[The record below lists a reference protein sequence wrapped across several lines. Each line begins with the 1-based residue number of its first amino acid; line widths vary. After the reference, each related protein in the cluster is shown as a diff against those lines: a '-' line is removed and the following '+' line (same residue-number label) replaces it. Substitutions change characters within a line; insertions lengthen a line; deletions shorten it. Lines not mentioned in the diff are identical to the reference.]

1 MQHSATVDRNIRL
14 LVIELFWAAIAAA
27 AYSFAAAFVIRLG
40 GSNFIVSLITSAA
53 AVVNAVTTIPFA
65 ALMERTSNRKPWM
78 FASIF
83 ATRLL
88 NALLVF
94 VPWLPAYR
102 AEAVVVILL
111 VANVPIA
118 LFNAGWLPMF
128 AEIIPIHRRARLFS
142 ARNVTLGATMM
153 VATYGFGRLLEYMH
167 TDQSYANYQLLFLV
181 AIVTSMLS
189 TYYVMK
195 LDIPATEID
204 QSASVDRS
212 WRGIWSLWR
221 ESQPYR
227 AITINTL
234 IFNLAAWAAI
244 PFQPIYFVRTLGA
257 DDAWLGIWFAI
268 TNGGAILGNLFWP
281 RLMDKYGFRPI
292 LTIAALCTS
301 LYFFAIGFMPNL
313 TAILVFSLLIGM
325 INPGVDISH
334 FNILLQVCSPQRRAL
349 AMGLFVTVMNAGLFM
364 SSLAVAPLI
373 EWLGAPTVVFVLGG
387 MRLGGALLFY
397 LYPIRETTAETTVT
411 R

>member
-1 MQHSATVDRNIRL
+1 MQHTSTVDRNIRL

-65 ALMERTSNRKPWM
+65 ALMERTSKRKPWM

-111 VANVPIA
+111 VANIPIA

-153 VATYGFGRLLEYMH
+153 VATFVFGRWLEAYH
-167 TDQSYANYQLLFLV
+167 TDNNYVNYQLLFVV

-195 LDIPATEID
+195 LDIPDTEID
-204 QSASVDRS
+204 LTSNVDRS
-212 WRGIWSLWR
+212 WRGLWSLWQ

-281 RLMDKYGFRPI
+281 RLMEKYGFRRI

-301 LYFFAIGFMPNL
+301 LYFFAIGFFPNL

-349 AMGLFVTVMNAGLFM
+349 AMGLFVTVMNAGLM
-364 SSLAVAPLI
+364 VSSLAVAPLI
-373 EWLGAPTVVFVLGG
+373 DYLGAHTVVFVLGIV
-387 MRLGGALLFY
+387 RLGGAVLFY
-397 LYPIRETTAETTVT
+397 VYPIREATPETPAAT
-411 R
+411 

>member
-1 MQHSATVDRNIRL
+1 MHTSSVDRNIRL
-14 LVIELFWAAIAAA
+14 LVIELLWAAIAAA

-65 ALMERTSNRKPWM
+65 VLMERTSKRKPWM
-78 FASIF
+78 FGSLISF
-83 ATRLL
+83 RML
-88 NALLVF
+88 NALLIF

-102 AEAVVVILL
+102 AEAIVAILL
-111 VANVPIA
+111 VANVPVA

-128 AEIIPIHRRARLFS
+128 ADIIPIHRRARLFS

-153 VATYGFGRLLEYMH
+153 IATYGFGRFLEV
-167 TDQSYANYQLLFLV
+167 APFPGNYQILFV
-181 AIVTSMLS
+181 IAMMTSMLS
-189 TYYVMK
+189 TLYVTK
-195 LDIPATEID
+195 LHIPDVVID
-204 QSASVDRS
+204 TTANVDRS
-212 WRGIWSLWR
+212 WRGIWSLLT

-257 DDAWLGIWFAI
+257 SDAWLGIWFAI
-268 TNGGAILGNLFWP
+268 VNGGAILGNLFWP
-281 RLMDKYGFRPI
+281 RLMERYGFRKI
-292 LTIAALCTS
+292 LMISSILSC
-301 LYFFAIGFMPNL
+301 LYFFAIGFVPNL
-313 TAILVFSLLIGM
+313 TLILVFSLLIGM
-325 INPGVDISH
+325 INPGIDVSH

-349 AMGLFVTVMNAGLFM
+349 ALGVFVTVMNAGLLV

-373 EWLGAPTVVFVLGG
+373 SWMGAQYVVIALGVF
-387 MRLGGALLFY
+387 RLLGALLFVVN
-397 LYPIRETTAETTVT
+397 PIQEVT
-411 R
+411 NEKDLAPADAV